1 MGSRVEAVGRTGTAA
16 LAAPRQTGA
25 RGGWLAGRLLV
36 RNPASF
42 AGLIIV
48 SVLIIAVLAAPL
60 LAPYPPGDIH
70 IPDKVHPP
78 SRAYLLGTD
87 QFGRDVLSR
96 LLYGGRI
103 SLSLSVI
110 GVGVATVAGTVL
122 GAVAGYGR
130 RWVDELLMRVMDVLL
145 CFPYIVLAIA
155 LIAIVGPSLQNIVFV
170 VAVTLLPQFARLGRS
185 AALVLKEAEYV
196 TAARATGLP
205 EHRILFRHVI
215 PNIITPVIVL
225 ASLSMATAIL
235 TESSL
240 SFLGLGVQ
248 PPAASW
254 GTIISDG
261 RNYIADGFWISTTAG
276 LAISLAILGFNLLG
290 DGLRDVLDP
299 RLRSRT

>member
-1 MGSRVEAVGRTGTAA
+1 MGSPDGLVGSTETA
-16 LAAPRQTGA
+16 PGGA
-25 RGGWLAGRLLV
+25 RRQAPTRGGRQAFRLLV
-36 RNPASF
+36 RNPASL

-48 SVLIIAVLAAPL
+48 TALVAAVAAAPV

-78 SRAYLLGTD
+78 SRTYPLGTD
-87 QFGRDVLSR
+87 QFGRDILSR

-103 SLSLSVI
+103 SLVLSVI
-110 GVGVATVAGTVL
+110 GVGLATAAGTTI

-130 RWVDELLMRVMDVLL
+130 RWVDETLMRVMDVLL

-155 LIAIVGPSLQNIVFV
+155 LIAVVGPSLQNIVFV

-185 AALVLKEAEYV
+185 VVLMLKDAEYV

-215 PNIITPVIVL
+215 PNIITPIVVM

-248 PPAASW
+248 PPTASW

-261 RNYIADGFWISTTAG
+261 RNYVTDGAWISTTAG

-290 DGLRDVLDP
+290 DGLRDVFDP
-299 RLRSRT
+299 RLRSRA